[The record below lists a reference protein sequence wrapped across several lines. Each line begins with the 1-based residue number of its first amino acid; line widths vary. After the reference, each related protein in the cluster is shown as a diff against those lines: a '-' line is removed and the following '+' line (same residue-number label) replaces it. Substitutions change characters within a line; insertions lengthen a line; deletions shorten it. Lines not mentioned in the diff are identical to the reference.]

1 MRVRVDRFEQ
11 LLLVAS
17 LLWGTSFVA
26 SKIGVS
32 HVDPYFFGMGR
43 WLIGAIVLV
52 GFALATRTFAP
63 KLFSKPLVWG
73 LGLVNAIGLTLQNVG
88 MTQTTATNTVLLV
101 DINVVFVAMISF
113 VVLSERIHRFTIYGL
128 LFGLLGVGIV
138 STGGDLSHMMEGTF
152 IGNVLVF
159 FAGIVWAFYI
169 VYQKKL
175 VNEHVEP
182 VMTAAAVVSTTAV
195 FSIPIALVFASN
207 VALDTTGTWSML
219 YLGIVC
225 TAAAWLLYVM
235 GLRGKGATD
244 SSIILF
250 MEIVFAMVFAFLLLG
265 ETPDWL
271 TAIGGVFILLSVL
284 LVSMAPNG
292 RKKEG

>member
-1 MRVRVDRFEQ
+1 MRVRVDKFEQ
-11 LLLVAS
+11 VLLIAS

-43 WLIGAIVLV
+43 WIIGAAVLV
-52 GFALATRTFAP
+52 LVALATKTFAP

-73 LGLVNAIGLTLQNVG
+73 LGLVNALGLTLQNVG

-101 DINVVFVAMISF
+101 DINVVFVAVISF
-113 VVLSERIHRFTIYGL
+113 AVLSERITKYTIYGL
-128 LFGLLGVGIV
+128 LLGLLGVGIV
-138 STGGDLSHMMEGTF
+138 STGGDLSQMMQGSF
-152 IGNVLVF
+152 VGNVLVF
-159 FAGIVWAFYI
+159 AAGIVWAFYI

-182 VMTAAAVVSTTAV
+182 IMTSAAVVTTTAV

-207 VALDTTGTWSML
+207 VALDATGAWSML
-219 YLGIVC
+219 YLGVVC
-225 TAAAWLLYVM
+225 TAAAWLLYIM

-244 SSIILF
+244 SSVILF

-265 ETPDWL
+265 ETPDWF
-271 TAIGGVFILLSVL
+271 TAIGGVLILLSVL
-284 LVSMAPNG
+284 LVSASPNG
-292 RKKEG
+292 KKREG